1 MAIAKVEKQF
11 LKPIEAAE
19 AIGVSRTKIYEAIQR
34 GQVPAIRIAG
44 MIRVPRAWVDDQVK
58 VALAGAAEGERND
71 D

>member
-1 MAIAKVEKQF
+1 MAIAKIDRQF

-19 AIGVSRTKIYEAIQR
+19 AIGISRTKIYEAIQR

-58 VALAGAAEGERND
+58 VALAGASEGGRGE
-71 D
+71 